1 MLIYYNYKKGEMNE
15 KIIYICIVFAS
26 SIVTTSGT
34 GDGFSGKIKVDVVT
48 NGEKIED
55 IKVVSNSETSHI
67 ISRAFP
73 ILKERILKAQSPI
86 VDSVSGASYTSFG
99 VKKAVAE
106 ALKANGKDFGRIRF
120 NTKAPEQP
128 VADLEAVN
136 TDLVIIGGGPA
147 GLAAAISARE
157 AGLKNIILI
166 EKLDILSGNGKYDMN
181 FYDLINSE
189 AQKAN
194 GINDSVEALIA
205 DNSNPLDTPE
215 RIRAQAEGAFVLD
228 KWLRSFGVKLN
239 YNYGKRGHMAES
251 NAYAGA
257 HIQDG
262 MEKKVKELGIDV
274 RTGTK
279 GLDLIMKDG
288 KAVGVK
294 VQNKNNFY
302 DINAKAVILATGG
315 FSANKELLKK
325 YVPGSEV
332 FQTSNQLGATGDFI
346 PVFEKNNIKTANLE
360 VLNIFPFII
369 RQTRDLTG
377 GGDGF
382 ILVNKEGK
390 RFTSESITYATRFST
405 AQKILAQPDSAAFY
419 IYDQKLYDSSYR
431 LQKHTAQGLHVKA
444 NTLDELAEKLG
455 IDKDN
460 LKATV
465 KEFNMAVRGEIK
477 DPFREKP
484 TKKEFMSEGP
494 YYGVQVESAVH
505 MTRGGV
511 VADEKT
517 QVYYENGNVVKGLY
531 AAGEVANSNSGAYSA
546 AVIFGRIAGE
556 EAAKYINNN

>member
-1 MLIYYNYKKGEMNE
+1 MKKLFTIVLFLI
-15 KIIYICIVFAS
+15 ISTFIFAT
-26 SIVTTSGT
+26 VTTSGI
-34 GDGFSGKIKVDVVT
+34 GDGFSGKIKVDVLT

-55 IKVVSNSETSHI
+55 IKLVSDSETSHI

-73 ILKERILKAQSPI
+73 ILKERILKAQSPV

-99 VKKAVAE
+99 DKKAVAE

-128 VADLEAVN
+128 AANLEAVN

-189 AQKAN
+189 AQKAR
-194 GINDSVEALIA
+194 GINDTVESLIA

-215 RIRAQAEGAFVLD
+215 RIKAQAEGAFVLD

-257 HIQDG
+257 HVQDG
-262 MEKKVKELGIDV
+262 MENKVKELGIDV

-288 KAVGVK
+288 KAAGVK
-294 VQNKNNFY
+294 VQNGNNFY

-332 FQTSNQLGATGDFI
+332 FQTSNQIGATGDFI

-405 AQKILAQPDSAAFY
+405 AQKILDQTDSAAFY
-419 IYDQKLYDSSYR
+419 IYDQKLYDSSFR
-431 LQKHTAQGLHVKA
+431 LQKHTAQGLHLKA
-444 NTLDELAEKLG
+444 DTLDELADKLG
-455 IDKDN
+455 IDKNN
-460 LKATV
+460 LKSTV
-465 KEFNMAVRGEIK
+465 EEFNKAVRGEIK

-494 YYGVQVESAVH
+494 YYGVQVESAIH

-517 QVYYENGNVVKGLY
+517 QVLYDNGNIVNGLY

-546 AVIFGRIAGE
+546 AVIFGRIAGQ
-556 EAAKYINNN
+556 EAAKYINK

>member
-1 MLIYYNYKKGEMNE
+1 MKKL
-15 KIIYICIVFAS
+15 FAS
-26 SIVTTSGT
+26 VLFLLISTFIFATGTVTTFGT

-55 IKVVSNSETSHI
+55 IKIVSNSETSHI

-128 VADLEAVN
+128 VANLEAVN

-181 FYDLINSE
+181 FYDLINSK

-228 KWLRSFGVKLN
+228 KWLRSFGVNLN
-239 YNYGKRGHMAES
+239 YNYGKRGHMAEAD
-251 NAYAGA
+251 AYAGA

-294 VQNKNNFY
+294 VQNRNNFY

-325 YVPGSEV
+325 YVPGSEI

-431 LQKHTAQGLHVKA
+431 LQKHTAQGLHTKA
-444 NTLDELAEKLG
+444 NTIDELADKLG

-460 LKATV
+460 LKETV

-517 QVYYENGNVVKGLY
+517 QVYYENGKVVKGLY

-556 EAAKYINNN
+556 EATKYINNN

>member
-1 MLIYYNYKKGEMNE
+1 MKKLFISVLFLI
-15 KIIYICIVFAS
+15 ISTFIFATGT
-26 SIVTTSGT
+26 VTTSGI

-128 VADLEAVN
+128 VANLEAIN

-228 KWLRSFGVKLN
+228 KWLRSFGVNLN
-239 YNYGKRGHMAES
+239 YNYGKRGHMAEAD
-251 NAYAGA
+251 AYAGA

-288 KAVGVK
+288 KIAGVK
-294 VQNKNNFY
+294 VQNRNNFY

-405 AQKILAQPDSAAFY
+405 AQKILAQPESAAFY

-431 LQKHTAQGLHVKA
+431 LQKHTAQGLHTKA
-444 NTLDELAEKLG
+444 NTLDELADKLG

-465 KEFNMAVRGEIK
+465 KEFNMAVCGEIK

-556 EAAKYINNN
+556 EATKYINNN

>member
-1 MLIYYNYKKGEMNE
+1 MKKL
-15 KIIYICIVFAS
+15 FAS
-26 SIVTTSGT
+26 VLFLLISTFIFATGTVTTSGT

-55 IKVVSNSETSHI
+55 IKIVSNSETSHI

-128 VADLEAVN
+128 VANLEAVN

-181 FYDLINSE
+181 FYDLINSK

-194 GINDSVEALIA
+194 GINDSIEALIA

-228 KWLRSFGVKLN
+228 KWLRSFGVNLN
-239 YNYGKRGHMAES
+239 YNYGKRGHMAEAD
-251 NAYAGA
+251 AYAGA

-294 VQNKNNFY
+294 VQNRNNFY

-431 LQKHTAQGLHVKA
+431 LQKHTAQGLHTKA
-444 NTLDELAEKLG
+444 NTIDELADKLG

-460 LKATV
+460 LKETV

-477 DPFREKP
+477 DSFREKP

-517 QVYYENGNVVKGLY
+517 QVYYENGKVVKGLY

-556 EAAKYINNN
+556 EATKYINNN

>member
-1 MLIYYNYKKGEMNE
+1 MKKLFTSVLFLLISTF
-15 KIIYICIVFAS
+15 IFATGT
-26 SIVTTSGT
+26 VTTSGT

-55 IKVVSNSETSHI
+55 IKVVSNAETSHI

-128 VADLEAVN
+128 VANLEAIN

-215 RIRAQAEGAFVLD
+215 RIRAQAEGSFILD

>member
-1 MLIYYNYKKGEMNE
+1 MKKLFTSVLLLLISAL
-15 KIIYICIVFAS
+15 IFAS
-26 SIVTTSGT
+26 GTVTTSGT

-48 NGEKIED
+48 TGGKIED
-55 IKVVSNSETSHI
+55 IKLVSDSETSHI

-73 ILKERILKAQSPI
+73 ILKERILKAQSPVI
-86 VDSVSGASYTSFG
+86 DSVSGASYTSFG

-128 VADLEAVN
+128 VANLEAVN
-136 TDLVIIGGGPA
+136 TDLVIVGGGPA

-166 EKLDILSGNGKYDMN
+166 EKMDILSGNGKYDMN

-189 AQKAN
+189 AQKAR
-194 GINDSVEALIA
+194 GINDTVESLIA

-215 RIRAQAEGAFVLD
+215 RIKAQAERSFVLD
-228 KWLRSFGVKLN
+228 QWLRSFGVKLN
-239 YNYGKRGHMAES
+239 YNYGKRGHMAEAD
-251 NAYAGA
+251 AYAGA
-257 HIQDG
+257 HVQDG
-262 MEKKVKELGIDV
+262 MENKVKELGIDV

-288 KAVGVK
+288 KAAGVK
-294 VQNKNNFY
+294 VQNGNNFY

-332 FQTSNQLGATGDFI
+332 FQTSNQIGATGDFI

-382 ILVNKEGK
+382 VLVNKDGK
-390 RFTSESITYATRFST
+390 RFTSESITYATRFAT
-405 AQKILAQPDSAAFY
+405 AQKILDQPDSAVFY
-419 IYDQKLYDSSYR
+419 IYDQKLYDSSFR
-431 LQKHTAQGLHVKA
+431 LQKHTAQGLHTKA
-444 NTLDELAEKLG
+444 ATLDELADKLG
-455 IDKDN
+455 IDKAN
-460 LKATV
+460 LKSTV
-465 KEFNMAVRGEIK
+465 EEFNKAVRGEIK

-494 YYGVQVESAVH
+494 YYGVQVESAIH

-511 VADEKT
+511 IADEKT
-517 QVYYENGNVVKGLY
+517 QVLYDNGNIVDGLY

-546 AVIFGRIAGE
+546 AVIFGRIAGQ
-556 EAAKYINNN
+556 EAAKYINK

>member
-1 MLIYYNYKKGEMNE
+1 MKKLFATVLFLI
-15 KIIYICIVFAS
+15 ISTFIFAT
-26 SIVTTSGT
+26 VTTSGI
-34 GDGFSGKIKVDVVT
+34 GDGFSGKIKVDVLT

-55 IKVVSNSETSHI
+55 IKLVSDSETSHI

-73 ILKERILKAQSPI
+73 ILKERILKAQSPV

-128 VADLEAVN
+128 VANLEAVN

-189 AQKAN
+189 AQKAR
-194 GINDSVEALIA
+194 GINDTVESLIA

-215 RIRAQAEGAFVLD
+215 RIKAQAEGAFVLD

-257 HIQDG
+257 HVQDG
-262 MEKKVKELGIDV
+262 MENKVKELGIDI

-288 KAVGVK
+288 KAAGVK
-294 VQNKNNFY
+294 VQNGNNFY

-332 FQTSNQLGATGDFI
+332 FQTSNQIGATGDFI

-405 AQKILAQPDSAAFY
+405 AQKILDQTDSAAFY
-419 IYDQKLYDSSYR
+419 IYDQKLYDSSFR
-431 LQKHTAQGLHVKA
+431 LQKHTAQGLHIKA
-444 NTLDELAEKLG
+444 DTLDELADKLG
-455 IDKDN
+455 IDKNN
-460 LKATV
+460 LKSTV
-465 KEFNMAVRGEIK
+465 EEFNKAVRGEIK

-494 YYGVQVESAVH
+494 YYGVQVESAIH

-517 QVYYENGNVVKGLY
+517 QVLYDNGNIVNGLY

-546 AVIFGRIAGE
+546 AVIFGRIAGQ
-556 EAAKYINNN
+556 EAAKYINK

>member
-1 MLIYYNYKKGEMNE
+1 MKKL
-15 KIIYICIVFAS
+15 FAS
-26 SIVTTSGT
+26 VLFLLISTFIFATGTVTTSGT

-55 IKVVSNSETSHI
+55 IKIVSNSETSHI

-128 VADLEAVN
+128 VANLEAVN

-215 RIRAQAEGAFVLD
+215 RIRAQAEGSFILD
-228 KWLRSFGVKLN
+228 KWLRSFGVNLN
-239 YNYGKRGHMAES
+239 YNYGKRGHMAEAD
-251 NAYAGA
+251 AYAGA

-279 GLDLIMKDG
+279 GLNLIMKDG
-288 KAVGVK
+288 KVVGVK
-294 VQNKNNFY
+294 VQNRNNFY

-431 LQKHTAQGLHVKA
+431 LQKHTAQGLHTKA
-444 NTLDELAEKLG
+444 NTLDELADKLG

>member
-1 MLIYYNYKKGEMNE
+1 MKKLFTSVLFLLISAF
-15 KIIYICIVFAS
+15 VFVTGT
-26 SIVTTSGT
+26 VTTSGT

-55 IKVVSNSETSHI
+55 IRVVSNSETSHI

-128 VADLEAVN
+128 VANLEAVN

-419 IYDQKLYDSSYR
+419 IYDQKLYDASYR

-460 LKATV
+460 LKETV

-556 EAAKYINNN
+556 EATKYINNN

>member
-1 MLIYYNYKKGEMNE
+1 MKKLFTSVLFLLISAF
-15 KIIYICIVFAS
+15 VFAS
-26 SIVTTSGT
+26 GIVTTSGT

-128 VADLEAVN
+128 VANLEAVN

-215 RIRAQAEGAFVLD
+215 RISAQAEGAFVLD

-346 PVFEKNNIKTANLE
+346 PVFEKNSIKTANLE

-405 AQKILAQPDSAAFY
+405 AQKILAQPESAAFY
-419 IYDQKLYDSSYR
+419 IYDQKLYDASYR
-431 LQKHTAQGLHVKA
+431 LQKHTAQGLHIKA
-444 NTLDELAEKLG
+444 NTLDELSDKLG
-455 IDKDN
+455 INKDN
-460 LKATV
+460 LKSTV

-556 EAAKYINNN
+556 EAVKYINKN

>member
-1 MLIYYNYKKGEMNE
+1 MKKLFTSVLFLLISTF
-15 KIIYICIVFAS
+15 IFATDT
-26 SIVTTSGT
+26 VTTSGI

-55 IKVVSNSETSHI
+55 IKVVSNTETSHI

-128 VADLEAVN
+128 VANLEAIN

-228 KWLRSFGVKLN
+228 KWLRSFGVNLN
-239 YNYGKRGHMAES
+239 YNYGKRGHMAEAD
-251 NAYAGA
+251 AYAGA

-288 KAVGVK
+288 KVAGVK
-294 VQNKNNFY
+294 VQNRNNFY

-431 LQKHTAQGLHVKA
+431 LQKHTAQGLHTKA
-444 NTLDELAEKLG
+444 NTLDELADKLG

-556 EAAKYINNN
+556 EATKYINNN

>member
-1 MLIYYNYKKGEMNE
+1 MKKLFASVLFLLISAF
-15 KIIYICIVFAS
+15 VFATGT
-26 SIVTTSGT
+26 VTTSGT

-106 ALKANGKDFGRIRF
+106 ALKTNGKDFGRIRF

-128 VADLEAVN
+128 VANLEVVN

-215 RIRAQAEGAFVLD
+215 RIRAQAEGSFILD
-228 KWLRSFGVKLN
+228 KWLRSFGVNLN
-239 YNYGKRGHMAES
+239 YNYGKRGHMAEAD
-251 NAYAGA
+251 AYAGA

-279 GLDLIMKDG
+279 GLDLIMKNG

-294 VQNKNNFY
+294 VQNRNNFY

-431 LQKHTAQGLHVKA
+431 LQKHTAQGLHTKA
-444 NTLDELAEKLG
+444 NTIDELADKLG

-460 LKATV
+460 LKETV

-517 QVYYENGNVVKGLY
+517 QVYYENGKVVKGLY

-556 EAAKYINNN
+556 EATKYINNN

>member
-1 MLIYYNYKKGEMNE
+1 MKKL
-15 KIIYICIVFAS
+15 FAS
-26 SIVTTSGT
+26 VLFLLISTFIFATGTVTTSGT

-55 IKVVSNSETSHI
+55 IKIVSNSETSHI

-128 VADLEAVN
+128 VANLEAVN

-181 FYDLINSE
+181 FYDLINSK

-228 KWLRSFGVKLN
+228 KWLRSFGVNLN
-239 YNYGKRGHMAES
+239 YNYGKRGHMAEAD
-251 NAYAGA
+251 AYAGA

-294 VQNKNNFY
+294 VQNRNNFY

-325 YVPGSEV
+325 YVPGSEI

-431 LQKHTAQGLHVKA
+431 LQKHTAQGLHTKA
-444 NTLDELAEKLG
+444 NTIDELADKLG

-460 LKATV
+460 LKETV

-517 QVYYENGNVVKGLY
+517 QVYYENGKVIKGLY

-556 EAAKYINNN
+556 EATKYINNN

>member
-1 MLIYYNYKKGEMNE
+1 MKKLFTSVLFLLISTF
-15 KIIYICIVFAS
+15 IFATGT
-26 SIVTTSGT
+26 VTTSGT

-128 VADLEAVN
+128 VANLEAVN

-215 RIRAQAEGAFVLD
+215 RIRAQAEGSFILD
-228 KWLRSFGVKLN
+228 KWLRSFGVNLN
-239 YNYGKRGHMAES
+239 YNSGKRGHMAEAD
-251 NAYAGA
+251 AYAGA

-279 GLDLIMKDG
+279 GLNLIMKDG
-288 KAVGVK
+288 KVVGVK

-431 LQKHTAQGLHVKA
+431 LQKHTAQGLHTKA
-444 NTLDELAEKLG
+444 NTLDELADKLG

>member
-1 MLIYYNYKKGEMNE
+1 MKKLFTSVLFLLISTF
-15 KIIYICIVFAS
+15 IFATGT
-26 SIVTTSGT
+26 VTTSGT

-128 VADLEAVN
+128 VANLEAVN

-215 RIRAQAEGAFVLD
+215 RIRAQAEGSFILD
-228 KWLRSFGVKLN
+228 KWLRSFGVNLN
-239 YNYGKRGHMAES
+239 YNYGKRGHMAEAD
-251 NAYAGA
+251 AYAGA

-279 GLDLIMKDG
+279 GLNLIMKDG
-288 KAVGVK
+288 KVVGVK

-431 LQKHTAQGLHVKA
+431 LQKHTAQGLHTKA
-444 NTLDELAEKLG
+444 NTLDELADKLG

>member
-1 MLIYYNYKKGEMNE
+1 MKKLFTSVLFLLISAF
-15 KIIYICIVFAS
+15 VFAS

>member
-1 MLIYYNYKKGEMNE
+1 MKKLFTSVLFLLISTF
-15 KIIYICIVFAS
+15 IFATGT
-26 SIVTTSGT
+26 VTTSGT

-55 IKVVSNSETSHI
+55 IKIVSNSETSHI

-106 ALKANGKDFGRIRF
+106 ALKANGKDFGRVRF

-128 VADLEAVN
+128 VANLEAVN

-181 FYDLINSE
+181 FYDLINSK

-215 RIRAQAEGAFVLD
+215 RIRAQAEGSFILD
-228 KWLRSFGVKLN
+228 KWLRSFGVNLN
-239 YNYGKRGHMAES
+239 YNYGKRGHMAEAD
-251 NAYAGA
+251 AYAGA

-279 GLDLIMKDG
+279 GLNLIMKDG
-288 KAVGVK
+288 KVVGVK

-431 LQKHTAQGLHVKA
+431 LQKHTAQGLHTKA
-444 NTLDELAEKLG
+444 NTIDELADKLG

-460 LKATV
+460 LKETV

-517 QVYYENGNVVKGLY
+517 QVYYENGKVVKGLY

-556 EAAKYINNN
+556 EATKYINNN

>member
-1 MLIYYNYKKGEMNE
+1 MKKLFTSVLFLLISAF
-15 KIIYICIVFAS
+15 VFAS
-26 SIVTTSGT
+26 GIVTTSGT

-128 VADLEAVN
+128 VANLEAVN

-215 RIRAQAEGAFVLD
+215 RISAQAEGAFVLD

-390 RFTSESITYATRFST
+390 RFTSESISYATRFST

-431 LQKHTAQGLHVKA
+431 LQKHTAQGLHTKA
-444 NTLDELAEKLG
+444 NTIDELADKLE

-460 LKATV
+460 LKETV

-517 QVYYENGNVVKGLY
+517 QVYYENGKVVKGLY

>member
-1 MLIYYNYKKGEMNE
+1 MKKLFTSVLFLLISTF
-15 KIIYICIVFAS
+15 IFATDT
-26 SIVTTSGT
+26 VTTSGI

-55 IKVVSNSETSHI
+55 IKVVSNAETSHI

-128 VADLEAVN
+128 VANLEAIN

-228 KWLRSFGVKLN
+228 KWLRSFGVNLN
-239 YNYGKRGHMAES
+239 YNYGKRGHMAEAD
-251 NAYAGA
+251 AYAGA

-288 KAVGVK
+288 KVAGVK
-294 VQNKNNFY
+294 VQNRNNFY

-431 LQKHTAQGLHVKA
+431 LQKHTAQGLHTKA
-444 NTLDELAEKLG
+444 NTLDELADKLG
-455 IDKDN
+455 IHKDN

-556 EAAKYINNN
+556 EATKYINNN

>member
-1 MLIYYNYKKGEMNE
+1 MKKL
-15 KIIYICIVFAS
+15 FAS
-26 SIVTTSGT
+26 VLFLLISTFIFATGTVTTSGT

-55 IKVVSNSETSHI
+55 IKIVSNSETSHI

-106 ALKANGKDFGRIRF
+106 ALKANGKDFGRVRF

-128 VADLEAVN
+128 VANLEAVN

-181 FYDLINSE
+181 FYDLINSK

-228 KWLRSFGVKLN
+228 NWLRSFDVNLN
-239 YNYGKRGHMAES
+239 YNYGKRGHMAEAD
-251 NAYAGA
+251 AYAGA

-294 VQNKNNFY
+294 VQNRNNFY

-431 LQKHTAQGLHVKA
+431 LQKHTAQGLHTKA
-444 NTLDELAEKLG
+444 NTIDELADKLG
-455 IDKDN
+455 IDKDS
-460 LKATV
+460 LKETV

-517 QVYYENGNVVKGLY
+517 QVYYENGKVVKGLY

-556 EAAKYINNN
+556 EATKYINNN

>member
-1 MLIYYNYKKGEMNE
+1 MKKLFTSVLFLLISAF
-15 KIIYICIVFAS
+15 VFATGT
-26 SIVTTSGT
+26 VTTSGI

-48 NGEKIED
+48 RGEKIED

-128 VADLEAVN
+128 IANLEAVN

-215 RIRAQAEGAFVLD
+215 RIRAQAEGSFVLD
-228 KWLRSFGVKLN
+228 KWLRSFGVNLN

-279 GLDLIMKDG
+279 GLDLIMRDG
-288 KAVGVK
+288 KVVGVK
-294 VQNKNNFY
+294 VQSGNNFY
-302 DINAKAVILATGG
+302 DINAKAVIIATGG

-346 PVFEKNNIKTANLE
+346 PVFEKNSIKTANLE

-405 AQKILAQPDSAAFY
+405 AQKILAQPESAAFY
-419 IYDQKLYDSSYR
+419 IYDQKLYDASYR

-444 NTLDELAEKLG
+444 NTLDELADKLG
-455 IDKDN
+455 INKDN
-460 LKATV
+460 LKSTV

-556 EAAKYINNN
+556 EAVKYINKN

>member
-1 MLIYYNYKKGEMNE
+1 MKKLFTSVLFLLISTF
-15 KIIYICIVFAS
+15 IFATGT
-26 SIVTTSGT
+26 VTTSGI

-55 IKVVSNSETSHI
+55 IKIVSNSETSHI

-128 VADLEAVN
+128 VANLEAVN

-215 RIRAQAEGAFVLD
+215 RIRAQAEGSFVLD
-228 KWLRSFGVKLN
+228 KWLRSFGVNLN
-239 YNYGKRGHMAES
+239 YNYGKRGHMAEAD
-251 NAYAGA
+251 AYAGA

-288 KAVGVK
+288 KVAGVK

-405 AQKILAQPDSAAFY
+405 AQKILAQPESAAFY

-431 LQKHTAQGLHVKA
+431 LQKHTAQGLHTKA
-444 NTLDELAEKLG
+444 NTLDELADKLG

-484 TKKEFMSEGP
+484 TKKEFMNEGP

-517 QVYYENGNVVKGLY
+517 QVYYENGKVVKGLY

-556 EAAKYINNN
+556 EATKYINNN

>member
-1 MLIYYNYKKGEMNE
+1 MKKLFTTVLFLF
-15 KIIYICIVFAS
+15 ISAFIFAS
-26 SIVTTSGT
+26 GTVTTSGT
-34 GDGFSGKIKVDVVT
+34 GDGFSGKIKVDVLT

-55 IKVVSNSETSHI
+55 IKLVSDSETSHI

-73 ILKERILKAQSPI
+73 VLKERILKTQSPI

-99 VKKAVAE
+99 IKKAVAD
-106 ALKANGKDFGRIRF
+106 ALKSNGKDFGRIRF

-128 VADLEAVN
+128 IVNLKAVN

-147 GLAAAISARE
+147 GLAAAISAKE

-194 GINDSVEALIA
+194 GINDTVEALIA
-205 DNSNPLDTPE
+205 DNTNPLDTPE
-215 RIRAQAEGAFVLD
+215 RIKAQAEGAFVLD

-257 HIQDG
+257 HVQDG
-262 MEKKVKELGIDV
+262 MEKKVKELDIDV

-294 VQNKNNFY
+294 VQNGNNFY

-332 FQTSNQLGATGDFI
+332 FQTSNQIGATGDFI

-382 ILVNKEGK
+382 ILVNKDGK
-390 RFTSESITYATRFST
+390 RFTSENITYATRFST
-405 AQKILAQPDSAAFY
+405 AQKILDQPDSAVFY
-419 IYDQKLYDSSYR
+419 IYDQKLYDASFR
-431 LQKHTAQGLHVKA
+431 LQKHTAQGLHIKA
-444 NTLDELAEKLG
+444 ATLDELADKLG
-455 IDKDN
+455 IDKNN
-460 LKATV
+460 LKTTV
-465 KEFNMAVRGEIK
+465 KEFNKAVRGEIK
-477 DPFREKP
+477 DPFRENP

-494 YYGVQVESAVH
+494 YYGVQVEAAIH

-517 QVYYENGNVVKGLY
+517 QVLYENGNIVNGLY

-546 AVIFGRIAGE
+546 AVIFGRIAGK
-556 EAAKYINNN
+556 EAAEYINKR

>member
-1 MLIYYNYKKGEMNE
+1 MKKL
-15 KIIYICIVFAS
+15 FAS
-26 SIVTTSGT
+26 VLFLLISTFIFATGTVTTSGT

-128 VADLEAVN
+128 VANLEAVN

-181 FYDLINSE
+181 FYDLINSK

-194 GINDSVEALIA
+194 GINDSIEALIA

-228 KWLRSFGVKLN
+228 KWLRSFDVNLN
-239 YNYGKRGHMAES
+239 YNYGKRGHMAEAD
-251 NAYAGA
+251 AYAGA

-294 VQNKNNFY
+294 VQNRNNFY

-431 LQKHTAQGLHVKA
+431 LQKHTAQGLHTKA
-444 NTLDELAEKLG
+444 NTIDELADKLG

-460 LKATV
+460 LKETV

-517 QVYYENGNVVKGLY
+517 QVYYENGKVVKGLY

-556 EAAKYINNN
+556 EATKYINNN

>member
-1 MLIYYNYKKGEMNE
+1 MKKLFATVLFLI
-15 KIIYICIVFAS
+15 ISTFIFAT
-26 SIVTTSGT
+26 VTTSGI
-34 GDGFSGKIKVDVVT
+34 GDGFSGKIKVDVLT

-55 IKVVSNSETSHI
+55 IKLVSDSETSHI

-73 ILKERILKAQSPI
+73 ILKERILKAQSPV

-128 VADLEAVN
+128 VANLEAVN

-189 AQKAN
+189 AQKAR
-194 GINDSVEALIA
+194 GINDTVESLIA

-215 RIRAQAEGAFVLD
+215 RIKAQAEGAFVLD

-257 HIQDG
+257 HVQDS
-262 MEKKVKELGIDV
+262 MENKVKKLGIDI

-288 KAVGVK
+288 KAAGVK
-294 VQNKNNFY
+294 VQNGNNFY

-332 FQTSNQLGATGDFI
+332 FQTSNQIGATGDFI

-405 AQKILAQPDSAAFY
+405 AQKILDQTDSAAFY
-419 IYDQKLYDSSYR
+419 IYDQKLYDSSFR
-431 LQKHTAQGLHVKA
+431 LQKHTAQGLHIKA
-444 NTLDELAEKLG
+444 DTLDELADKLG
-455 IDKDN
+455 IDKNN
-460 LKATV
+460 LKSTV
-465 KEFNMAVRGEIK
+465 EEFNKAVRGEIK

-494 YYGVQVESAVH
+494 YYGVQVESAIH

-517 QVYYENGNVVKGLY
+517 QVLYDNGNIVNGLY

-546 AVIFGRIAGE
+546 AVIFGRIAGQ
-556 EAAKYINNN
+556 EAAKYINK

>member
-1 MLIYYNYKKGEMNE
+1 MKKL
-15 KIIYICIVFAS
+15 FAS
-26 SIVTTSGT
+26 VLFLLISTFIFATGTVTTSGT

-55 IKVVSNSETSHI
+55 IKIVSNSETSHI

-106 ALKANGKDFGRIRF
+106 ALKANGKDFGRVRF

-128 VADLEAVN
+128 VANLEAVN

-215 RIRAQAEGAFVLD
+215 RIRAQAEGSFVLD

-294 VQNKNNFY
+294 VQNRNNFY

-431 LQKHTAQGLHVKA
+431 LQKHTAQGLHTKA
-444 NTLDELAEKLG
+444 NTIDELADKLG

-460 LKATV
+460 LKETV

-477 DPFREKP
+477 DPFRERP

-517 QVYYENGNVVKGLY
+517 QVYYENGKVVKGLY

-556 EAAKYINNN
+556 EATKYINNN

>member
-1 MLIYYNYKKGEMNE
+1 MKKL
-15 KIIYICIVFAS
+15 FAS
-26 SIVTTSGT
+26 VLFLLISTFIFATGTVTTSGT

-128 VADLEAVN
+128 VANLEAVN

-215 RIRAQAEGAFVLD
+215 RIRAQAEGSFILD
-228 KWLRSFGVKLN
+228 KWLRSFGVNLN
-239 YNYGKRGHMAES
+239 YNYGKRGHMAEAD
-251 NAYAGA
+251 AYAGA

-279 GLDLIMKDG
+279 GLNLIMKDG
-288 KAVGVK
+288 KVVGVK

-431 LQKHTAQGLHVKA
+431 LQKHTAQGLHTKA
-444 NTLDELAEKLG
+444 NTLDELADKLG

-556 EAAKYINNN
+556 EVAKYINNN

>member
-1 MLIYYNYKKGEMNE
+1 MKKLFTIVLFLI
-15 KIIYICIVFAS
+15 ISTFIFAT
-26 SIVTTSGT
+26 VTTSGI
-34 GDGFSGKIKVDVVT
+34 GDGFSGKIKVDVLT

-55 IKVVSNSETSHI
+55 IKLVSDSETSHI

-73 ILKERILKAQSPI
+73 ILKERILKAQSPV

-128 VADLEAVN
+128 AANLEAVN

-189 AQKAN
+189 AQKAR
-194 GINDSVEALIA
+194 GINDTVESLIA
-205 DNSNPLDTPE
+205 DNSNPLDSPE
-215 RIRAQAEGAFVLD
+215 RIKAQAEGAFVLD

-257 HIQDG
+257 HVQDG
-262 MEKKVKELGIDV
+262 MENKVKELGIDV

-288 KAVGVK
+288 KAAGVK
-294 VQNKNNFY
+294 VQNGNNFY

-332 FQTSNQLGATGDFI
+332 FQTSNQIGATGDFI

-405 AQKILAQPDSAAFY
+405 AQKILDQTDSAAFY
-419 IYDQKLYDSSYR
+419 IYDQKLYDSSFR
-431 LQKHTAQGLHVKA
+431 LQKHTAQGLHLKA
-444 NTLDELAEKLG
+444 DTLDELADKLG
-455 IDKDN
+455 IDKNN
-460 LKATV
+460 LKSTV
-465 KEFNMAVRGEIK
+465 EEFNKAVRGEIK

-494 YYGVQVESAVH
+494 YYGVQVESAIH

-517 QVYYENGNVVKGLY
+517 QVLYDNGNIVNGLY

-546 AVIFGRIAGE
+546 AVIFGRIAGQ
-556 EAAKYINNN
+556 EAAKYINK

>member
-1 MLIYYNYKKGEMNE
+1 MKKLFTSVLFLLISTF
-15 KIIYICIVFAS
+15 IFATGT
-26 SIVTTSGT
+26 VTTSGT

-128 VADLEAVN
+128 VANLEAVN

-194 GINDSVEALIA
+194 GINDSAEALIA

-215 RIRAQAEGAFVLD
+215 RIRAQAEGSFILD
-228 KWLRSFGVKLN
+228 KWLRSFGVNLN
-239 YNYGKRGHMAES
+239 YNYGKRGHMAEAD
-251 NAYAGA
+251 AYAGA

-279 GLDLIMKDG
+279 GLNLIMKDG
-288 KAVGVK
+288 KVVGVK

-431 LQKHTAQGLHVKA
+431 LQKHTAQGLHTKA
-444 NTLDELAEKLG
+444 NTLDELADKLG

>member
-1 MLIYYNYKKGEMNE
+1 MKKLFTSVLFLLISAF
-15 KIIYICIVFAS
+15 VFAS

-556 EAAKYINNN
+556 ESAKYINNN

>member
-1 MLIYYNYKKGEMNE
+1 MKKLFTTALFLLISAF
-15 KIIYICIVFAS
+15 IFAAGT
-26 SIVTTSGT
+26 VTTSGT

-48 NGEKIED
+48 TGEKIED
-55 IKVVSNSETSHI
+55 IKLVSDSETSHI

-99 VKKAVAE
+99 IKKAVAE
-106 ALKANGKDFGRIRF
+106 ALKSNGKDFGRIRF

-128 VADLEAVN
+128 VTNLKAVN

-189 AQKAN
+189 AQKAR
-194 GINDSVEALIA
+194 GINDTVEALIA
-205 DNSNPLDTPE
+205 DNTNPLDTPE
-215 RIRAQAEGAFVLD
+215 RIKAQAEGAFVLD

-239 YNYGKRGHMAES
+239 YNYGKRGHIAES
-251 NAYAGA
+251 NAHAGA

-288 KAVGVK
+288 KAAGVK
-294 VQNKNNFY
+294 VQNGNNFY
-302 DINAKAVILATGG
+302 DINAKAVIIATGG

-332 FQTSNQLGATGDFI
+332 FQTSNQIGATGDFI

-382 ILVNKEGK
+382 ILVNKDGK
-390 RFTSESITYATRFST
+390 RFTSENITYATRFST
-405 AQKILAQPDSAAFY
+405 AQKILDQPDSAVFY
-419 IYDQKLYDSSYR
+419 IYDQKLYDASFR
-431 LQKHTAQGLHVKA
+431 LQKHTAQGLHTKA
-444 NTLDELAEKLG
+444 ATLDELADKLG
-455 IDKDN
+455 IDKNN
-460 LKATV
+460 LKTTV
-465 KEFNMAVRGEIK
+465 EEFNKAVRGEIK
-477 DPFREKP
+477 DPFRENP
-484 TKKEFMSEGP
+484 TKKEFMTEGP
-494 YYGVQVESAVH
+494 YYGVQVESAIH

-517 QVYYENGNVVKGLY
+517 QVLYDNGNIVSGLY

-546 AVIFGRIAGE
+546 AVIFGRIAGQ
-556 EAAKYINNN
+556 EAAKYINK

>member
-1 MLIYYNYKKGEMNE
+1 MKKLFASVLFLLISAF
-15 KIIYICIVFAS
+15 VFATGT
-26 SIVTTSGT
+26 VTTSGI

-48 NGEKIED
+48 RGEKIED

-128 VADLEAVN
+128 VANLEAVN

-215 RIRAQAEGAFVLD
+215 RISAQAEGAFVLD

-251 NAYAGA
+251 NAYAGV

-390 RFTSESITYATRFST
+390 RFTSESISYATRFST

-431 LQKHTAQGLHVKA
+431 LQKHTAQGLHTKA
-444 NTLDELAEKLG
+444 NTIDELADKLE

-460 LKATV
+460 LKETV

-477 DPFREKP
+477 DLFREKP

-517 QVYYENGNVVKGLY
+517 QVYYENGKVVKGLY

>member
-1 MLIYYNYKKGEMNE
+1 MKKLFTSVLFLLISAF
-15 KIIYICIVFAS
+15 VFAS
-26 SIVTTSGT
+26 GIVTTSGT

-128 VADLEAVN
+128 VANLEAIN

-228 KWLRSFGVKLN
+228 KWLRSFGVNLN
-239 YNYGKRGHMAES
+239 YNYGKRGHMAEAD
-251 NAYAGA
+251 AYAGA

-288 KAVGVK
+288 KIAGVK
-294 VQNKNNFY
+294 VQNRNNFY

-346 PVFEKNNIKTANLE
+346 PVFEKNSIKTANLE

-405 AQKILAQPDSAAFY
+405 AQKILAQPESAAFY
-419 IYDQKLYDSSYR
+419 IYDQKLYDASYR

-444 NTLDELAEKLG
+444 NTLDELSDKLG
-455 IDKDN
+455 INKDN
-460 LKATV
+460 LKSTV

-556 EAAKYINNN
+556 EAVKYINKN